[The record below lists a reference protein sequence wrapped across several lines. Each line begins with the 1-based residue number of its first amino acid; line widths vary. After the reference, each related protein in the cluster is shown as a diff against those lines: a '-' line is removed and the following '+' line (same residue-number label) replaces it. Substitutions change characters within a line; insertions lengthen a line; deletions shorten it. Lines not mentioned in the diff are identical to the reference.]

1 MEKKMTTTEM
11 KEILLNK
18 LMDEETDFKKSDIT
32 IRKTSKGYKIVIKGY
47 EHIPFE
53 MTTEKDDY
61 FGFIVYINEKFEN
74 TCIIAVDNKK
84 DYNFKSALINL
95 GYYIGSRF

>member
-1 MEKKMTTTEM
+1 MTTTEM

-18 LMDEETDFKKSDIT
+18 LKEEETNFKKSDIL

-61 FGFIVYINEKFEN
+61 FGFIVYINEKYEN
-74 TCIIAVDNKK
+74 TNIIAVDNKK
-84 DYNFKSALINL
+84 DYNFKKALINL
-95 GYYIGSRF
+95 AYYIGSRF